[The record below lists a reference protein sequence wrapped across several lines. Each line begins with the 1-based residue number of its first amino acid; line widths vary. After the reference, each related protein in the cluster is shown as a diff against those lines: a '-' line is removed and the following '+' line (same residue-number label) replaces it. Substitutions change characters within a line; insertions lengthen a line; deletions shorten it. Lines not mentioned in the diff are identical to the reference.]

1 MEADGFR
8 RTLSKSQRKSY
19 IEAVKCMK
27 STPPMHNTTEV
38 PAVKNLYDDFLAVH
52 VFQTP
57 YIHNTVGPFPSSPH
71 ILTMESND

>member
-1 MEADGFR
+1 
-8 RTLSKSQRKSY
+8 
-19 IEAVKCMK
+19 MK

-57 YIHNTVGPFPSSPH
+57 YIHNTVSAPTPPDPQIPWLLG
-71 ILTMESND
+71 I